1 MTRITL
7 MNAEGRV
14 FQRAKI
20 DEVLRMLFSVPVLK
34 QTRKSPGHY
43 STVPAL
49 ASALEQRTGA
59 QAQALSVYPKHLI
72 DLCQR
77 TPR

>member
-1 MTRITL
+1 MY
-7 MNAEGRV
+7 

-20 DEVLRMLFSVPVLK
+20 DEVLRMLFSAPVLK
-34 QTRKSPGHY
+34 QTRQSPGHY
-43 STVPAL
+43 STIPAL

-59 QAQALSVYPKHLI
+59 QEPTLSGHPKHFI